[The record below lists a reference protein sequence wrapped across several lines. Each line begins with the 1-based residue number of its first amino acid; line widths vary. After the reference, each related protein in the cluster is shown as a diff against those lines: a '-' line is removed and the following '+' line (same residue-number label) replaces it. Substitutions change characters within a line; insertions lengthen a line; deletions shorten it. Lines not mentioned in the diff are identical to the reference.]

1 MLSNDVMDD
10 FIADAAWRVSRK
22 GGGVIL
28 SSRREARSGALVV
41 RAQSVVDCDF
51 DIAASRLVMHDDD
64 AFASAMERI
73 DPTCVECRVVRLL
86 SGGDEEAMQT
96 FPSTAL
102 KWTRHRAPAMVAERD
117 FLYRETAA
125 VVRDRRQRR
134 LFVATASDA
143 SQEDLESEEGVPLPV
158 VAGCVRGSLGASSSG
173 IYCRELAPG
182 RLELGV
188 VLRADNNFI
197 GGWAGRVRGVNDA
210 IASWRAEAVAVRLAA
225 WLRLTTPRVAV
236 PLRRSIHVRI
246 PLPVLSD
253 ADVVVGPWGFAQL
266 LRMAAAGTGA
276 GPSSGQPPQVG
287 ATLLARLTYARF
299 FMRVRLVTHA
309 ASRHSRLADAGGV
322 SVVLAL
328 GVDSLPGLFD
338 AVRRGSSRGVL
349 RALCAEHLLP
359 RLRQAH
365 AHVASRMAEHH
376 AVHGGNLLSSSSAE
390 RSARGGGASEEDA
403 MLTELVGESVGVS
416 GDNQLSI
423 RGEAAALLH
432 PNVVGMKLQLAIFEP
447 SDAER
452 VVHATWSNAIE
463 LAVRIY
469 PALTP
474 SLRRALPVLQT
485 SSFATLRREFDEA
498 HPALVTHGTASTTPA
513 SSSSS
518 WDLVSRGGS
527 SSLEGSALMVDLE
540 RRGASLLPCEVRLIF
555 ACYFGLG
562 PSFVGD
568 GWIYRSAVDE
578 SEVQGTTI
586 HRRVAKEYLVSLDQG
601 SLDDPAAWTSV
612 AFCDLQPPS
621 PHDMTTTLSAGD
633 VAAASSAGST
643 QRAAGG
649 AGAAAGG
656 QNGNS
661 GRGLVSIM
669 ATAGI
674 VAAAIGV
681 GVVAAAAAGKLSQQ
695 KRSSSA
701 SSSEQEVPSR

>member
-1 MLSNDVMDD
+1 
-10 FIADAAWRVSRK
+10 
-22 GGGVIL
+22 
-28 SSRREARSGALVV
+28 
-41 RAQSVVDCDF
+41 
-51 DIAASRLVMHDDD
+51 
-64 AFASAMERI
+64 
-73 DPTCVECRVVRLL
+73 
-86 SGGDEEAMQT
+86 
-96 FPSTAL
+96 
-102 KWTRHRAPAMVAERD
+102 
-117 FLYRETAA
+117 
-125 VVRDRRQRR
+125 
-134 LFVATASDA
+134 
-143 SQEDLESEEGVPLPV
+143 
-158 VAGCVRGSLGASSSG
+158 
-173 IYCRELAPG
+173 
-182 RLELGV
+182 
-188 VLRADNNFI
+188 
-197 GGWAGRVRGVNDA
+197 
-210 IASWRAEAVAVRLAA
+210 
-225 WLRLTTPRVAV
+225 
-236 PLRRSIHVRI
+236 
-246 PLPVLSD
+246 
-253 ADVVVGPWGFAQL
+253 
-266 LRMAAAGTGA
+266 
-276 GPSSGQPPQVG
+276 
-287 ATLLARLTYARF
+287 
-299 FMRVRLVTHA
+299 
-309 ASRHSRLADAGGV
+309 
-322 SVVLAL
+322 
-328 GVDSLPGLFD
+328 
-338 AVRRGSSRGVL
+338 
-349 RALCAEHLLP
+349 
-359 RLRQAH
+359 
-365 AHVASRMAEHH
+365 
-376 AVHGGNLLSSSSAE
+376 
-390 RSARGGGASEEDA
+390 

-518 WDLVSRGGS
+518 WDLVNRGGS
-527 SSLEGSALMVDLE
+527 SSPEGSALMVDLE

-701 SSSEQEVPSR
+701 SSSELEVPSR